1 MSVHAHQG
9 VCVVAGATGA
19 VGRAVVE
26 RLVDGGRQVIAL
38 ARGADSLATLAR
50 ETDPDLVTGCQI
62 DLADD
67 AAIDTL
73 AGAVGTRVDLAF
85 FAPALPVTGSMQD
98 MEPDGLARATDIKVA
113 GMVRLLRGLEE
124 SLVEGSRVVAVAG
137 SLGIEPGPHDAAPGV
152 ANAGLINLMRQASQ
166 LYGPRGVVTVT
177 LALGP
182 LDTPRLR
189 AFAEKRAAEAGGTAQ
204 EVFDAY
210 RAKTSLGHLPSP
222 TDVAWFV
229 DCLLA
234 PEASLLHGAVIG
246 ADAGARHH
254 IL

>member
-1 MSVHAHQG
+1 MGDSIG
-9 VCVVAGATGA
+9 TSVVAGATGA

-26 RLVDGGRQVIAL
+26 RLVADGRRVVAL
-38 ARGADSLATLAR
+38 ARGADTLATLAA
-50 ETDPDLVTGCQI
+50 EVDPDLVTPCPV
-62 DLADD
+62 DLSDD
-67 AAIDTL
+67 AAISTL
-73 AGAVGTRVDLAF
+73 AGCVDGPVDLAF
-85 FAPALPVTGSMQD
+85 FAPALPVTGSMLD
-98 MEPDGLARATDIKVA
+98 MEPVGLARATDIKVA
-113 GMVRLLRGLEE
+113 GMVRFLRGLEGN
-124 SLVEGSRVVAVAG
+124 LVEGSRVVAVAG

-166 LYGPRGVVTVT
+166 LYGPRGVITMT

-189 AFAEKRAAEAGGTAQ
+189 AFADKRAEETGQTPD

-222 TDVAWFV
+222 EDVAWLV

-234 PEASLLHGAVIG
+234 PQARLLHGAVIG

>member
-1 MSVHAHQG
+1 M
-9 VCVVAGATGA
+9 AGATGA

-26 RLVDGGRQVIAL
+26 RLVADGRRVVAL
-38 ARGADSLATLAR
+38 ARGRDSLAELAR
-50 ETDPDLVTGCQI
+50 DTDPDLVAGCQV
-62 DLADD
+62 DLSKD
-67 AAIDTL
+67 AAVDRIAT
-73 AGAVGTRVDLAF
+73 AVEGPVDLAF

-98 MEPDGLARATDIKVA
+98 MAPSGLARATDIKVA
-113 GMVRLLRGLEE
+113 GMVRFLHGLE
-124 SLVEGSRVVAVAG
+124 SGLTEGSRVVAVAG

-166 LYGPRGVVTVT
+166 LYGPRGVVTVA

-189 AFAEKRAAEAGGTAQ
+189 AFADKRAEETGKTPD
-204 EVFDAY
+204 EVFAAY
-210 RAKTSLGHLPSP
+210 RDRTSLGYLPLP
-222 TDVAWFV
+222 ADVAWLV

-234 PEASLLHGAVIG
+234 PQARLLHGAVIG

>member
-1 MSVHAHQG
+1 MTTQDRQG

-26 RLVDGGRQVIAL
+26 RLVADGRRVIAL
-38 ARGADSLATLAR
+38 ARSADSLASLAR
-50 ETDPDLVTGCQI
+50 ETDPDLVTGCPV
-62 DLADD
+62 DLSEDS
-67 AAIDTL
+67 AIGII
-73 AGAVGTRVDLAF
+73 AECVKAQVDLAF

-98 MEPDGLARATDIKVA
+98 MEPAGLARAADIKVA
-113 GMVRLLRGLEE
+113 GMVRFLRGLDPG
-124 SLVEGSRVVAVAG
+124 LARGSRVVAVAG

-152 ANAGLINLMRQASQ
+152 ANAGLINLMRQVSQ

-189 AFAEKRAAEAGGTAQ
+189 AFAEKRAAEAGGTAE
-204 EVFDAY
+204 EVFDTY
-210 RAKTSLGHLPSP
+210 RAKTSLNHLPSAA
-222 TDVAWFV
+222 DVAWLV

-234 PEASLLHGAVIG
+234 PQASLLHGAVIG